1 MLQTLFLRWFRRY
14 KVFFLIGLL
23 IVGAQIFLAYKLLKI
38 PVSGSESNEERD
50 LSKRLYEKYVKK
62 VAGSNL
68 SADDEEPG
76 GNQLEPG
83 HQLQQQQQHANIAGK
98 DGREVRKETG
108 RTFLNVN
115 ELDFVPPCDIRSRE
129 TISAVHRAKSQAC
142 KKQILDIGCEIQ
154 KGTFYPTRLPNFCPN
169 GEFVSD
175 RELGC
180 FQDEKNFRILS
191 GYYTNFKTNNTPRRC
206 IQLCL
211 QSGFL
216 YAGVQYS

>member
-1 MLQTLFLRWFRRY
+1 MLQTLALRWFRRY

-38 PVSGSESNEERD
+38 PVSGSGINEERD

-68 SADDEEPG
+68 SADDEDPA
-76 GNQLEPG
+76 GNLAD
-83 HQLQQQQQHANIAGK
+83 QQQQQGNVRGK
-98 DGREVRKETG
+98 EDREVPRKDQG
-108 RTFLNVN
+108 RTYLNVN
-115 ELDFVPPCDIRSRE
+115 ELEFVPPCDIRSKE
-129 TISAVHRAKSQAC
+129 TISAVHRAKSQSC
-142 KKQILDIGCEIQ
+142 KRQILDIACEIQ
-154 KGTFYPTRLPNFCPN
+154 KGTFYPKKLPNFCPN
-169 GEFVSD
+169 GDYVPD

-180 FQDEKNFRILS
+180 FQDEKNFRLLS
-191 GYYTNFKTNNTPRRC
+191 GYYTNFKTNNSPRRC